1 MKPRVEYS
9 KEFESL
15 GNIGVISEYWNSYIT
30 SCTNPNLIKATP
42 HDTSWAVRN
51 YKIVDEVF
59 NQDNIYII
67 RDMWFETFPDSSK
80 QFGRILIKDGSEFKI
95 GDCKVCK
102 YNLVK

>member
-30 SCTNPNLIKATP
+30 SCTNPELIKATP

-67 RDMWFETFPDSSK
+67 RAYA
-80 QFGRILIKDGSEFKI
+80 KI
-95 GDCKVCK
+95 
-102 YNLVK
+102 YNPA